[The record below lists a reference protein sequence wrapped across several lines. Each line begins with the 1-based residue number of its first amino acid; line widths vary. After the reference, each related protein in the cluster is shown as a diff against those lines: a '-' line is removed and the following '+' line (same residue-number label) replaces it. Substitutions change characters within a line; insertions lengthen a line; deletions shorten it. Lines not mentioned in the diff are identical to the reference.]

1 MNGIT
6 DEISVLNW
14 EICNAKSWYVE
25 REGSYTVWESY
36 YQIKCLGLSQQ
47 KYSASILLYIKI
59 SQKNKRDKIKRVEL
73 YIKTLKGGTRM
84 IDIEIM
90 IIALKDPASLGF

>member
-36 YQIKCLGLSQQ
+36 HQIKCLGLSQL
-47 KYSASILLYIKI
+47 KYSTSILLYIKI